1 MSTWTRRLAWILVAA
16 LAAAAF
22 VRAFRSPPV
31 LVDTAVVERGRLEVT
46 VEDDGR
52 TRVRERYVVSAPVD
66 GELLRVALDPG
77 AAVLAGETV
86 LAEFAPRAV
95 VPLDARERAQVEA
108 RVAAAE
114 AALERARAEEGRAA
128 AALDYARIDLQR
140 QRQLGESG
148 IESAERLDRA
158 VRDERAAAEALRAA
172 GFQVA
177 VAGHQLVEARALL
190 LEGGTGSARALALR
204 SPIDGVVLRLHEES
218 ARTLVAGA
226 PILEVGDVAHLEIVA
241 DLLSQDAVAVR
252 PGMEALVEGWGP
264 EGSALR
270 GTVRHVEPAG
280 YTKISALGV
289 EEQRVDV
296 LVDPLETWDA
306 LRDGF
311 RVELRIVVWRGEDVL
326 VVPTGA
332 LFRAGERWAAF
343 VVEDEHAVR
352 RDVELGRRGGLQA
365 EVLSGLAE
373 GERVVLYP
381 SELIEPGARVEV
393 R

>member
-1 MSTWTRRLAWILVAA
+1 MSTWTKRLAWMLVAA
-16 LAAAAF
+16 LAALAF

-31 LVDTAVVERGRLEVT
+31 LVDSAVVERGRLEVT

-77 AAVLAGETV
+77 AAVVAGETV

-108 RVAAAE
+108 RIAAAE
-114 AALERARAEEGRAA
+114 AAAERARAEEGRAA
-128 AALDYARIDLQR
+128 ASLEYARVDLQR

-158 VRDERAAAEALRAA
+158 VRDERSAAEALRAA

-177 VAGHQLVEARALL
+177 VAGHQLAEARALL
-190 LEGGTGSARALALR
+190 LEDGPGNVRTIALR

-218 ARTLVAGA
+218 ARTLGAGS
-226 PILEVGDVAHLEIVA
+226 PILEVGDVEQLEIVA

-252 PGMEALVEGWGP
+252 PGMEAFVVGWGAD
-264 EGSALR
+264 GTALR
-270 GTVRHVEPAG
+270 GVVRQVEPAG
-280 YTKISALGV
+280 YTKVSALGV

-296 LVDPLETWDA
+296 LVDPLEPWGA

-326 VVPTGA
+326 IVPTGA
-332 LFRAGERWAAF
+332 LFRQGESWAAF
-343 VVEDEHAVR
+343 VVEGDRAVQ
-352 RDVELGRRGGLQA
+352 RDVRIGRSSGLQA

-381 SELIEPGARVEV
+381 SELIEAGITVEV